1 MTEAE
6 IQKHLGDKIFKFEL
20 DIQNDKFRIGLKELN
35 AGNPL
40 CYELSFTLEEIQK
53 KNKMYNSCK
62 GLEEVKEHLSHVFK
76 EDSTNLK
83 SLEDGK
89 KIQINFKVFYIA
101 KIVDENFILDIKS
114 I

>member
-20 DIQNDKFRIGLKELN
+20 DIQNDKLTISLRELN
-35 AGNPL
+35 AGKPL

-53 KNKMYNSCK
+53 KNKMYNSCMN
-62 GLEEVKEHLSHVFK
+62 LEEVKEHLSHVFK

-89 KIQINFKVFYIA
+89 KIQINFKLFNIA

>member
-20 DIQNDKFRIGLKELN
+20 DIQNDKLTISLKELN
-35 AGNPL
+35 AGTPIW
-40 CYELSFTLEEIQK
+40 YELSFTLEEIRK
-53 KNKMYNSCK
+53 KNKMYYSCMN
-62 GLEEVKEHLSHVFK
+62 LEEVKEFLSHVFK

-89 KIQINFKVFYIA
+89 KIQINFKLFNIA
-101 KIVDENFILDIKS
+101 KIVDENFILDRKNI
-114 I
+114 